1 MTTPYIALYID
12 TVNRNRFVIASDFA
26 RFATIDEMMQE
37 KYGSP
42 CTGARKLLNSNGNL
56 KYAKMLRKSVE
67 ELYKKA
73 KQLINE
79 VELGM
84 YDEEQMYEAEFKIA
98 FCLAAIEDAQL
109 ARILE
114 KDDDYSV
121 GR

>member
-1 MTTPYIALYID
+1 M
-12 TVNRNRFVIASDFA
+12 
-26 RFATIDEMMQE
+26 ATIGRNTSGKIAELRDAFFDSHE
-37 KYGSP
+37 KDFIIKAYKTPEGK
-42 CTGARKLLNSNGNL
+42 AL
-56 KYAKMLRKSVE
+56 YAKMLRKSVE

-84 YDEEQMYEAEFKIA
+84 FDEEQMYEAEVKIA

-114 KDDDYSV
+114 KDDDYSM

>member
-1 MTTPYIALYID
+1 M
-12 TVNRNRFVIASDFA
+12 
-26 RFATIDEMMQE
+26 ATIGRNTSKKIADLRDAFFDSHE
-37 KYGSP
+37 KDYIE
-42 CTGARKLLNSNGNL
+42 KLYATPEGKAL
-56 KYAKMLRKSVE
+56 YAKMLRKSVE